1 MKKEV
6 KIGIYAVVILLCAW
20 AGIRFLSGLDVFGRS
35 RNYMAHY
42 EQVSGLQ
49 DAAAVVING
58 VKVGQ
63 VTGVK
68 VNLKKGGVDVC
79 LSVDSDFDIP
89 VDSKA
94 MMFSAGLMGGKS
106 IEIKMG
112 EATTYLKSGDDIQTG
127 VALDMFDTLANEL
140 GDIKVRVTTLLDN
153 LNQTIAGV
161 DSLVDDNS
169 RNLTATISNLNKVM
183 AELKRSNI
191 IGNIDGF
198 CATLNQNG
206 AKLDSIITDIN
217 SVTSSLN
224 EQNVS
229 EKLVAAMNEVNT
241 LLTKINSG
249 NGTVGNLVTDEKLYK
264 ELAQA
269 SQNLSLLLADLKE
282 NPKRYINVT
291 VFGKKTYEEKQ
302 ADKAAKRAARAQRNA
317 QQSTQQ
323 NTPVVE

>member
-20 AGIRFLSGLDVFGRS
+20 AGIRFLSGLDVFGRT
-35 RNYMAHY
+35 RNYTAHY
-42 EQVSGLQ
+42 EQVNGLQ

-63 VTGVK
+63 VTGVALD
-68 VNLKKGGVDVC
+68 VENGGVDVT
-79 LSVDSDFDIP
+79 LSVNKAYNIP
-89 VDSKA
+89 TDSKA

-112 EATTYLKSGDDIQTG
+112 EAKEFLKSGDAIETG
-127 VALDMFDTLANEL
+127 VTLDMFDTLTNEL
-140 GDIKVRVTTLLDN
+140 GDIKERVATLLDN
-153 LNQTIAGV
+153 LNQTIEGV
-161 DSLVDDNS
+161 DSLVDNNS
-169 RNLTATISNLNKVM
+169 KNLTKTVASLNAVM
-183 AELKRSNI
+183 ADLKKSNI

-206 AKLDSIITDIN
+206 EKLEGIITDIN
-217 SVTSSLN
+217 SLTKALN
-224 EQNVS
+224 EQQS
-229 EKLVAAMNEVNT
+229 GEKLAQAINEVNA
-241 LLTKINSG
+241 LLAKVNSG
-249 NGTVGNLVTDEKLYK
+249 SGSIGNLVSDEKLYK

-302 ADKAAKRAARAQRNA
+302 ADKAAKAADKAKKKA
-317 QQSTQQ
+317 SK
-323 NTPVVE
+323 

>member
-20 AGIRFLSGLDVFGRS
+20 AGIRFLSGLDVFGRT
-35 RNYMAHY
+35 RNYTAHY
-42 EQVSGLQ
+42 EQVNGLQ

-63 VTGVK
+63 VTGVALD
-68 VNLKKGGVDVC
+68 VENGGVDVT
-79 LSVDSDFDIP
+79 LSVNKAYNIP
-89 VDSKA
+89 TDSKA

-112 EATTYLKSGDDIQTG
+112 EAKEYLKSGDAIETG
-127 VALDMFDTLANEL
+127 VTLDMIDTLANEL
-140 GDIKVRVTTLLDN
+140 GDIKERVATLLDN
-153 LNQTIAGV
+153 LNQTIEGV
-161 DSLVDDNS
+161 DSLVDNNS
-169 RNLTATISNLNKVM
+169 KNLTKTVASLNAIM
-183 AELKRSNI
+183 ADLKKSNI

-206 AKLDSIITDIN
+206 EKLEGIITDIN
-217 SVTSSLN
+217 SLTKALN
-224 EQNVS
+224 EQQS
-229 EKLVAAMNEVNT
+229 GEKLAQAINEVNA
-241 LLTKINSG
+241 LLAKVNSG
-249 NGTVGNLVTDEKLYK
+249 SGSIGNLVSDEKLYK

-302 ADKAAKRAARAQRNA
+302 ADKAAKAADKAKKKA
-317 QQSTQQ
+317 DK
-323 NTPVVE
+323 

>member
-1 MKKEV
+1 MKKEI
-6 KIGIYAVVILLCAW
+6 KIGIYAVIILLCAW
-20 AGIRFLSGLDVFGRS
+20 AGVRFLSGLDVLGRS
-35 RNYMAHY
+35 RNYTAHY
-42 EQVSGLQ
+42 ESVNGLQ

-63 VTGVK
+63 VTGVA
-68 VNLKKGGVDVC
+68 VNLEEGGVDVV

-89 VDSKA
+89 TDSKA

-112 EATTYLKSGDDIQTG
+112 EAKEYLENGDAIETG
-127 VALDMFDTLANEL
+127 VTLDMFETLANEL
-140 GDIKVRVTTLLDN
+140 GDIKERVSVLLDN
-153 LNQTIAGV
+153 LNQTISGV
-161 DSLVDDNS
+161 DSLIEDNS
-169 RNLTATISNLNKVM
+169 KNLTKTVANLNAVM
-183 AELKRSNI
+183 TDLKKSNI

-217 SVTSSLN
+217 SVTKALN
-224 EQNVS
+224 EQQS
-229 EKLVAAMNEVNT
+229 GEKLAQAINEVNT
-241 LLTKINSG
+241 LLAKINSG
-249 NGTVGNLVTDEKLYK
+249 NGSIGNLVSDEKLYK

-291 VFGKKTYEEKQ
+291 VFGKKSYEEKQ
-302 ADKAAKRAARAQRNA
+302 ADKAAKAADKAKKKAAKN
-317 QQSTQQ
+317 
-323 NTPVVE
+323 

>member
-20 AGIRFLSGLDVFGRS
+20 AGIRFLSGLDVFGRT
-35 RNYMAHY
+35 RNYTAHY
-42 EQVSGLQ
+42 EQVNGLQ

-63 VTGVK
+63 VTGVALD
-68 VNLKKGGVDVC
+68 VEKGGVDVT
-79 LSVDSDFDIP
+79 LSVNKAYNIP
-89 VDSKA
+89 TDSKA

-112 EATTYLKSGDDIQTG
+112 EAKEYLKSGDAIETG
-127 VALDMFDTLANEL
+127 VTLDMFDTLANEL
-140 GDIKVRVTTLLDN
+140 GDIKERVATLLDN
-153 LNQTIAGV
+153 LNQTIEGV
-161 DSLVDDNS
+161 DSLIDDNS
-169 RNLTATISNLNKVM
+169 KNLTKTVASLNAVM
-183 AELKRSNI
+183 ADLKKSNI

-206 AKLDSIITDIN
+206 EKLEGIITDIN
-217 SVTSSLN
+217 SLTKALN
-224 EQNVS
+224 EQQS
-229 EKLVAAMNEVNT
+229 GEKLAQAINEVNA
-241 LLTKINSG
+241 LLAKVNSG
-249 NGTVGNLVTDEKLYK
+249 SGSIGNLVSDEKLYK

-302 ADKAAKRAARAQRNA
+302 ADKAAKAADKAQKKA
-317 QQSTQQ
+317 KK
-323 NTPVVE
+323 

>member
-20 AGIRFLSGLDVFGRS
+20 AGIRFLSGLDVFGRT
-35 RNYMAHY
+35 RNYTAHY
-42 EQVSGLQ
+42 EQINGLQ

-63 VTGVK
+63 VTGVALD
-68 VNLKKGGVDVC
+68 VENGGVDVT
-79 LSVDSDFDIP
+79 LSVNKAYNIP
-89 VDSKA
+89 TDSKA

-112 EATTYLKSGDDIQTG
+112 EAKEFLKSGDAIETG
-127 VALDMFDTLANEL
+127 VTLDMFDTLANEL
-140 GDIKVRVTTLLDN
+140 GDIKERVATLLDN
-153 LNQTIAGV
+153 LNQTIEGV
-161 DSLVDDNS
+161 DSLVDNNS
-169 RNLTATISNLNKVM
+169 KNLTKTVASLNAVM
-183 AELKRSNI
+183 ADLKKSNI

-206 AKLDSIITDIN
+206 EKLEGIITDIN
-217 SVTSSLN
+217 SLTKALN
-224 EQNVS
+224 EQQS
-229 EKLVAAMNEVNT
+229 GEKLAQAINEVNA
-241 LLTKINSG
+241 LLAKVNSG
-249 NGTVGNLVTDEKLYK
+249 SGSIGNLVSDEKLYK

-302 ADKAAKRAARAQRNA
+302 ADKAAKAADKAKKKA
-317 QQSTQQ
+317 SK
-323 NTPVVE
+323 

>member
-20 AGIRFLSGLDVFGRS
+20 AGIRFLSGLDVFGRT
-35 RNYMAHY
+35 RNYTAHY
-42 EQVSGLQ
+42 EQINGLQ

-63 VTGVK
+63 VTGVALD
-68 VNLKKGGVDVC
+68 VENGGVDVT
-79 LSVDSDFDIP
+79 LSVNKAYNIP
-89 VDSKA
+89 TDSKA

-112 EATTYLKSGDDIQTG
+112 EAKEFLKSGDAIETG
-127 VALDMFDTLANEL
+127 VTLDMFDTLANEL
-140 GDIKVRVTTLLDN
+140 GDIKERVATLLDT
-153 LNQTIAGV
+153 LNQTIEGV
-161 DSLVDDNS
+161 DSLVDNNS
-169 RNLTATISNLNKVM
+169 KNLTKTVASLNAIM
-183 AELKRSNI
+183 ADLKKSNI

-206 AKLDSIITDIN
+206 EKLEGIITDIN
-217 SVTSSLN
+217 SLTKALN
-224 EQNVS
+224 EQQS
-229 EKLVAAMNEVNT
+229 GEKLAQAINEVNA
-241 LLTKINSG
+241 LLAKVNSG
-249 NGTVGNLVTDEKLYK
+249 SGSIGNLVSDEKLYK

-302 ADKAAKRAARAQRNA
+302 ADKAAKAADKAKRKANK
-317 QQSTQQ
+317 
-323 NTPVVE
+323 

>member
-1 MKKEV
+1 MRKEV

-42 EQVSGLQ
+42 EQVNGLQ

-63 VTGVK
+63 VTGVE
-68 VNLKKGGVDVC
+68 VNLERGGVDVV
-79 LSVDSDFDIP
+79 LSVNSDFDIP
-89 VDSKA
+89 TDSKA

-112 EATTYLKSGDDIQTG
+112 QAKEFLKSGDAIQTG
-127 VALDMFDTLANEL
+127 VTLDMFDTLANEL
-140 GDIKVRVTTLLDN
+140 GDIKERVATLLDN
-153 LNQTIAGV
+153 LNQTISGV
-161 DSLVDDNS
+161 DSLVDGNS
-169 RNLTATISNLNKVM
+169 KSLTATITNLNKVM
-183 AELKRSNI
+183 AELNRSNI

-206 AKLDSIITDIN
+206 AKLDSIISDVN
-217 SVTSSLN
+217 AVTHSLN
-224 EQNVS
+224 EQNIG
-229 EKLVAAMNEVNT
+229 EKLNAAINEVNT
-241 LLTKINSG
+241 LLARVSSG
-249 NGTVGNLVTDEKLYK
+249 NGTVSNLVNDEKLYK

-291 VFGKKTYEEKQ
+291 VFGKKSYEEKQ
-302 ADKAAKRAARAQRNA
+302 ADKAAKKAAKEAKQKAQ
-317 QQSTQQ
+317 
-323 NTPVVE
+323 VEK

>member
-6 KIGIYAVVILLCAW
+6 KIGIYTVVILLCAW
-20 AGIRFLSGLDVFGRS
+20 AGIRFLSGLDVFGRT
-35 RNYMAHY
+35 RNYTAHY
-42 EQVSGLQ
+42 EQVNGLQ

-63 VTGVK
+63 VTGVAL
-68 VNLKKGGVDVC
+68 NIEQGGVDVT
-79 LSVDSDFDIP
+79 LSVSKDYNVP
-89 VDSKA
+89 TDSKA

-106 IEIKMG
+106 IEIQLG
-112 EATTYLKSGDDIQTG
+112 EATEYLQNGDAIQTG
-127 VALDMFDTLANEL
+127 VTLDMFDTLAAEL
-140 GDIKVRVTTLLDN
+140 GDIKVKVADLLDN
-153 LNQTIAGV
+153 LNQTISGV
-161 DSLVDDNS
+161 DSLIDDNS
-169 RNLTATISNLNKVM
+169 KNLTKTIASLNAVM
-183 AELKRSNI
+183 ADLKKSNI

-217 SVTSSLN
+217 SVTKALN
-224 EQNVS
+224 EQHS
-229 EKLVAAMNEVNT
+229 GEKLAQAINEVNA
-241 LLTKINSG
+241 LLAKINSG
-249 NGTVGNLVTDEKLYK
+249 SGSIGNLVSDEKLYK

-302 ADKAAKRAARAQRNA
+302 ADKAAKAADKAKKKANK
-317 QQSTQQ
+317 
-323 NTPVVE
+323 